1 MTNLPRWFD
10 IGVLPLVNLVLALL
24 ATAVVVAL
32 VGEDPLEVLAVL
44 LQGAFA
50 PSSLGY
56 TLYYATNFVFTGLA
70 AAIAFQARL
79 FNIGAEGQALLGG
92 LGVALA
98 CLSLETALPGWIV
111 TLVAIAGAASFGAAW
126 AAVPGWLQAYRGSH
140 VVITTIMFNFLA
152 SGLMVW
158 LLSGPIMRVGQG
170 SPQTRLFGAEVRL
183 PALHDIA
190 HALGFEAV
198 RSPLNLS
205 FLFAL
210 LASAAVWVLIWRTKF
225 GYALRAIGH
234 GEEAARYAGI
244 RVRRVVVAVMAIS
257 GALAGCMALNEVLG
271 AQHKLVLNFS
281 AGYGFTGIAVA
292 LMGRNHPLGILAA
305 GLLFGAL
312 FQGGAELNFE
322 FETITHELTL
332 VMQGLVILFS
342 GALAYMFTPWL
353 ARLLL
358 TRRPVHG

>member
-10 IGVLPLVNLVLALL
+10 IGVLPLVNLALALL

-50 PSSLGY
+50 PNSLGY

-98 CLSLETALPGWIV
+98 CLSLETALPGLIV

-152 SGLMVW
+152 SGLMVGHSKLKSTMYMTLPTNCA
-158 LLSGPIMRVGQG
+158 LLS
-170 SPQTRLFGAEVRL
+170 T
-183 PALHDIA
+183 
-190 HALGFEAV
+190 
-198 RSPLNLS
+198 
-205 FLFAL
+205 
-210 LASAAVWVLIWRTKF
+210 
-225 GYALRAIGH
+225 
-234 GEEAARYAGI
+234 
-244 RVRRVVVAVMAIS
+244 
-257 GALAGCMALNEVLG
+257 
-271 AQHKLVLNFS
+271 
-281 AGYGFTGIAVA
+281 
-292 LMGRNHPLGILAA
+292 
-305 GLLFGAL
+305 
-312 FQGGAELNFE
+312 
-322 FETITHELTL
+322 
-332 VMQGLVILFS
+332 
-342 GALAYMFTPWL
+342 
-353 ARLLL
+353 RLLL
-358 TRRPVHG
+358 NTKNGPVKPEVRHHIHTSGEFSQPIVALLDNVSKTSTSL